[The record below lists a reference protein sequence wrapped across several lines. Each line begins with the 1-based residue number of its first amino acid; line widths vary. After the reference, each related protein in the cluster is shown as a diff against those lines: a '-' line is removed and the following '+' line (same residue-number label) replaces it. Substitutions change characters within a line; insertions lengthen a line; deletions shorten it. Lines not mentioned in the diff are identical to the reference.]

1 MKFNIA
7 YPAYGSKLTIN
18 VDNEQAIRAFMD
30 KRISHQVEADTL
42 GEAWK
47 GYVVKVTGGCDKEG
61 FAMKQGILTQNRV
74 RVLLKCGD
82 SHFNQKRDGYRK
94 RKTVRGC
101 IVSPALAVIN
111 LVILKRGEAD
121 IAGLTD
127 EASQKPAKFFIKR
140 ASKLRKL
147 FGLDKKADVRK
158 YTIKRLVEKTTK
170 KGKKVKYTVSPKIQ
184 RLVTP
189 RRVAMKVRAQKA
201 IRAKTLATKKQAEE
215 FSSLIQLRRKQFAAQ
230 KSALQKKRSLSRK
243 ESQRKASTN
252 Q

>member
-1 MKFNIA
+1 MKFNVA

-30 KRISHQVEADTL
+30 KRISSQVEADAL
-42 GEAWK
+42 GDAWK
-47 GYVVKVTGGCDKEG
+47 GYIVKVTGGCDKEG
-61 FAMKQGILTQNRV
+61 FAMKQGIITQNRV

-82 SHFNQKRDGYRK
+82 SHFTQKRDGYRK

-127 EASQKPAKFFIKR
+127 EASQKPAKFFVKR

-147 FGLDKKADVRK
+147 FGLDKKTDLRK
-158 YTIKRLVEKTTK
+158 YALKRLVTKTTK
-170 KGKKVKYTVSPKIQ
+170 KGKTVKYTINPKIQ

-189 RRVAMKVRAQKA
+189 RRVAMKARQQKL
-201 IRAKTLATKKQAEE
+201 IHKRTLATKKQAEE
-215 FSSLIQLRRKQFAAQ
+215 FSSLIQLRRKEYASQ
-230 KSALQKKRSLSRK
+230 KALQKKRSLSRK
-243 ESQRKASTN
+243 ESQRKVSTK